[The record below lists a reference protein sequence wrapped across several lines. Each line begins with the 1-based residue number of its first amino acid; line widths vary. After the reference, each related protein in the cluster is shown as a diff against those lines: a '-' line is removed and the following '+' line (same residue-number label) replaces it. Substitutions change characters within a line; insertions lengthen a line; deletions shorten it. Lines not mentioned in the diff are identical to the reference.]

1 MPRPA
6 AALAA
11 LVLAAGSAFEAAAE
25 TKPNAAPSSATPP
38 AALRQAPVMQTG
50 VAILSLER
58 KFNIPGWEIV
68 AKLSNASAEAAPKGS
83 HGIELK
89 CTSSMAAA
97 RTVRRVLHDIGGHGQ
112 LDIAI
117 FRNQQSAPV
126 APGPTPV
133 GPPIPN
139 FFNPFGSGD
148 NSEFLSQQ
156 APLTAGLPWSCSV
169 SVATNPGR
177 PGSGVAK
184 TIAWG
189 VEFDYGISDIS
200 FEKAMS
206 APPTVNVRVAVLSK
220 KTGNAP
226 LALPVAGD
234 LRKLR
239 LACSKPGEA
248 SKNAESPAAD
258 SVLFGTAN
266 AGFLPAPASGWS
278 CRATLVGAGAD
289 LDPSNDTWALTA
301 P

>member
-1 MPRPA
+1 MPRS

-11 LVLAAGSAFEAAAE
+11 LILAAGSAAAE
-25 TKPNAAPSSATPP
+25 TQPKPATSAATPP
-38 AALRQAPVMQTG
+38 PQAVLKQAPVMQPG
-50 VAILSLER
+50 LAIISLER
-58 KFNIPGWEIV
+58 QFNFPGWEIV

-83 HGIELK
+83 HGVELK

-97 RTVRRVLHDIGGHGQ
+97 RTVRRVLHEVGGHGQ
-112 LDIAI
+112 LEIAI
-117 FRNQQSAPV
+117 FQNRQTAPV
-126 APGPTPV
+126 VPGPTPI

-139 FFNPFGSGD
+139 FFHPFGSGD
-148 NSEFLSQQ
+148 NSEFQSQQ
-156 APLTAGLPWSCSV
+156 TLLTAGLPWSCSV
-169 SVATNPGR
+169 SVATNPAR
-177 PGSGVAK
+177 PGSGVPK

-200 FEKAMS
+200 FEKAMT
-206 APPTVNVRVAVLSK
+206 APPTVNVRVSVISK
-220 KTGNAP
+220 KTANAP
-226 LALPVAGD
+226 LALPVVSD

-239 LACSKPGEA
+239 LACNKPGEA
-248 SKNAESPAAD
+248 PKNAEAPAAD

-266 AGFLPAPASGWS
+266 AGFLPAPASGWT

>member
-11 LVLAAGSAFEAAAE
+11 LVFAAGSVAAD
-25 TKPNAAPSSATPP
+25 TPPKTTSSAATPP
-38 AALRQAPVMQTG
+38 PPVALRQAPVMGPGVSIISLQRTSSSTG
-50 VAILSLER
+50 WDV
-58 KFNIPGWEIV
+58 V
-68 AKLSNASAEAAPKGS
+68 AKLANASAEAAPKGS

-89 CTSSMAAA
+89 CASSMAAA
-97 RTVRRVLHDIGGHGQ
+97 RTVRRVLHDIGGHGH
-112 LDIAI
+112 LEVAI
-117 FRNQQSAPV
+117 FQNRQVVPV
-126 APGPTPV
+126 APGPTPWN
-133 GPPIPN
+133 PYQNLP
-139 FFNPFGSGD
+139 NPFGIGD
-148 NSEFLSQQ
+148 NGDSLQQ
-156 APLTAGLPWSCSV
+156 PPLPAGPEWSCSAT
-169 SVATNPGR
+169 VAAAFSR
-177 PGSGVAK
+177 PGIGVPK

-200 FEKAMS
+200 FEKAMT

-220 KTGNAP
+220 KPGNAP
-226 LALPVAGD
+226 FAPPVAGD

-239 LACSKPGEA
+239 LACSKPGETP
-248 SKNAESPAAD
+248 KNAESPAAA

-278 CRATLVGAGAD
+278 CRATLVGPGTD